1 MSAETDAG
9 VVEDAEDVEAMGRRL
24 GEAIADLPE
33 YHAFESARTA
43 VQADEAA
50 QARIT
55 AFENQRQSFML
66 ARRTGEATEADL
78 RDLQAAQES
87 LHELPVMAEYLEA
100 QAELVDRLEVINDA
114 ISEPLAI
121 DFGGEAGGCCQ
132 D

>member
-9 VVEDAEDVEAMGRRL
+9 VTGDAEDVEGMGRRL
-24 GEAIADLPE
+24 GETIAELPE
-33 YHAFESARTA
+33 YRAFESARTA
-43 VQADEAA
+43 VKADEAA
-50 QARIT
+50 QTQIT

-78 RDLQAAQES
+78 RDLQAAQQS

-100 QAELVDRLEVINDA
+100 QAELVERLETINDA
-114 ISEPLAI
+114 ISKPLAI